1 MTQLPTLGRWR
12 RARRVLLLLLA
23 VAAVAASIVAV
34 HAAYLNRLTLAV
46 FLVRLSSFVL
56 ISFLCVVVARYAFLM
71 WFAWLQHVEHLTEAL
86 AADEYPFVTILVP
99 AYNEGKV
106 IVSSV
111 RSLMAMDYPRYEV
124 LVIDDGSSDD
134 TFARAQGLVAVYG
147 EARLRAITQA
157 NAGKAAALNA
167 GVAAARGEIV
177 LCMDGDSLLEPQTV
191 REAVRHFQDPTVGA
205 VAGNVKVANRLNAL
219 TRLQALEYIE
229 GLSLVR
235 TAHAF
240 FRRVVV
246 IPGPIG
252 LFRKNVIEEVGGYHR
267 DTFAEDC
274 ELTLRIMAAGWKVKY
289 ENRAVA
295 WTEAPETLDALF
307 KQRYRWS
314 RGILQA
320 VLKHSTRLRG
330 PGGDFVDWAFLWLVV
345 FEAVIWPAMNV
356 FAIFFFVAVGV
367 WAGLGSLVVL
377 WWAQLTVLDMAAAL
391 FCVSFERE
399 DLKLTWYAALYRLYF
414 IPLIDVIKL
423 FASVDELLG
432 VGMGWGK
439 LERLGRI

>member
-1 MTQLPTLGRWR
+1 MAQLAQVSAGRRLW
-12 RARRVLLLLLA
+12 RVLIVLLCGFA
-23 VAAVAASIVAV
+23 AAAVLLAV

-46 FLVRLSSFVL
+46 FLVRVSTLVL
-56 ISFLCVVVARYAFLM
+56 VAFLCVVVARYALLM
-71 WFAWLQHVEHLTEAL
+71 WFAWLQHVEHMTEPLEAEEHPL
-86 AADEYPFVTILVP
+86 VTIVVP
-99 AYNEGKV
+99 AYNEGKM
-106 IVSSV
+106 IVASV
-111 RSLMAMDYPRYEV
+111 RSLMEMDYPRFEV
-124 LVIDDGSSDD
+124 VVVDDGSSDD
-134 TFARAQGLVAVYG
+134 TFERAQGLVAVFG
-147 EARLRAITQA
+147 EARLRAISQT
-157 NAGKAAALNA
+157 NGGKAAALNT
-167 GVAAARGEIV
+167 GIAAARGEIV
-177 LCMDGDSLLEPQTV
+177 LCMDGDSLLEPQTL
-191 REAVRHFQDPTVGA
+191 RQAVKHFQDPTVGA

-252 LFRKNVIEEVGGYHR
+252 LFRKRVIEDLGGYLR

-289 ENRAVA
+289 ESKAVA
-295 WTEAPETLDALF
+295 WTEAPETHDALF

-320 VLKHSTRLRG
+320 VLKHSSRLRR
-330 PGGDFVDWAFLWLVV
+330 PDGDLIDWIFLWVLV

-356 FAIFFFVAVGV
+356 FAILFFVAVGF

-377 WWAQLTVLDMAAAL
+377 WWAQITVLDMVAAL
-391 FCVSFERE
+391 FCVSLEQE
-399 DLKLTWYAALYRLYF
+399 DLKLTFYAVLYRLYF

-423 FASVDELLG
+423 FASVDEMLG

>member
-1 MTQLPTLGRWR
+1 MSRST
-12 RARRVLLLLLA
+12 AISADDAISAYILA
-23 VAAVAASIVAV
+23 KDG
-34 HAAYLNRLTLAV
+34 NRPE
-46 FLVRLSSFVL
+46 
-56 ISFLCVVVARYAFLM
+56 LM
-71 WFAWLQHVEHLTEAL
+71 
-86 AADEYPFVTILVP
+86 
-99 AYNEGKV
+99 K
-106 IVSSV
+106 
-111 RSLMAMDYPRYEV
+111 
-124 LVIDDGSSDD
+124 
-134 TFARAQGLVAVYG
+134 
-147 EARLRAITQA
+147 QA
-157 NAGKAAALNA
+157 
-167 GVAAARGEIV
+167 
-177 LCMDGDSLLEPQTV
+177 
-191 REAVRHFQDPTVGA
+191 
-205 VAGNVKVANRLNAL
+205 
-219 TRLQALEYIE
+219 
-229 GLSLVR
+229 
-235 TAHAF
+235 
-240 FRRVVV
+240 
-246 IPGPIG
+246 
-252 LFRKNVIEEVGGYHR
+252 
-267 DTFAEDC
+267 FAEDC

-330 PGGDFVDWAFLWLVV
+330 PGGDLVDWAFLWLVV